1 MSAVAG
7 IPFVANYYI
16 PVASAAAV
24 GDPAVAAFISALSV
38 P

>member
-24 GDPAVAAFISALSV
+24 GDPAVKDIIAALSV